1 MKKETFSMH
10 GKKAQV
16 NWMTQLSGELDVL
29 AGKSFQFGLFEEIK
43 SEVVKEKAPE
53 VVKSLNNLLNCANL
67 LLNHA
72 RENMTMLNRM
82 NHSGMWSM
90 YFGEGQQI
98 NRVMFSDEFR
108 EITGYTDSSEFPD
121 TMEAWQ
127 SKIYES
133 DKGRVMKEFQ
143 NTINDVTGKKVFDV
157 EYRFQTKKEGLCWM
171 RMAGEIVRRGG
182 KPFEF
187 IGTIS
192 NITVAHNNARELDLS
207 TKKHDAIDSI
217 LNEGSWSMNVMDG
230 DIRNPE
236 NQFWYSDQF
245 RKLLGF
251 HNEQDFPNVPDSY
264 SNLIH
269 ETDKKR
275 VMEDIFNY
283 VKSGI
288 TQEPL
293 KEDFRIRNA
302 DGDYRWF
309 HMTVTAVFDSAKRPI
324 VLAATVLDVTEQKR
338 SREIFEADMEK
349 SIQSLA
355 AGLDEISAVVSET
368 TADVQGLNEQQDSIT
383 KAAASVNEKVNE
395 SLEIISLI
403 QGIASQTNLLSLNA
417 SIEAARAGEA
427 GKGFAVVAN
436 EVGKLAVSC
445 NETSEHISQSL
456 NQMQKAIEHIL
467 TKIEGMDKAVV
478 SQSANME
485 KIHGMTQKLN
495 ALCDEEKEI
504 ARTVFSD

>member
-1 MKKETFSMH
+1 MLRKKTQTSWT
-10 GKKAQV
+10 AQ
-16 NWMTQLSGELDVL
+16 LAGELDIL
-29 AGKSFQFGLFEEIK
+29 AKKSFQVGVFEEIK
-43 SEVVKEKAPE
+43 TEEMKDKAPE

-98 NRVMFSDEFR
+98 SRVMFSDEFR
-108 EITGYTDSSEFPD
+108 EITGYMDSSEMED
-121 TMEAWQ
+121 TMEAWL
-127 SKIYES
+127 SKIYAS
-133 DKGRVMKEFQ
+133 DKDWVMQEFWD
-143 NTINDVTGKKVFDV
+143 TVEDTTGKKVFDV
-157 EYRFQTKKEGLCWM
+157 EYRFQTKNEGLCWM

-192 NITVAHNNARELDLS
+192 NITVAHNNARELEVS

-217 LNEGSWSMNVMDG
+217 LNEGSWSMNVVDG
-230 DIRNPE
+230 DIKNEE
-236 NQFWYSDQF
+236 NQFWYSEQF
-245 RKLLGF
+245 RRLLGF

-264 SNLIH
+264 SDRIH
-269 ETDKKR
+269 EADRKR
-275 VMEDIFNY
+275 VMEEIYNY
-283 VKSGI
+283 VKSG
-288 TQEPL
+288 TSQAPL
-293 KEDFRIRNA
+293 KEDFRIRHA
-302 DGDYRWF
+302 DGSYRWF
-309 HMTVTAVFDSAKRPI
+309 HMTVTAVFDSARRPI

-355 AGLDEISAVVSET
+355 AGLDEISAVVAET
-368 TADVQGLNEQQDSIT
+368 TTDVQGLNEQQDSIT

-456 NQMQKAIEHIL
+456 NEMRKAIEHIL
-467 TKIEGMDKAVV
+467 SRIEGMDQAVV
-478 SQSANME
+478 SQAANME
-485 KIHGMTQKLN
+485 KIHDMTQKLN
-495 ALCDEEKEI
+495 VLCDEEKEI

>member
-1 MKKETFSMH
+1 MH
-10 GKKAQV
+10 MGKKQT
-16 NWMTQLSGELDVL
+16 NWTTQLSGELDVL
-29 AGKSFQFGLFEEIK
+29 AKKSFQVGLFEEIEN
-43 SEVVKEKAPE
+43 EVIREKAPE
-53 VVKSLNNLLNCANL
+53 VVKSINNLLNCANL

-72 RENMTMLNRM
+72 RENMTMLNRI

-90 YFGEGQQI
+90 YFGEEQQI
-98 NRVMFSDEFR
+98 TRVMFSNEFR
-108 EITGYTDSSEFPD
+108 EITGYTDQSELED
-121 TMEAWQ
+121 SMEAWL
-127 SKIYES
+127 SKVYEP
-133 DKGRVMKEFQ
+133 DKEKVMQEFQ
-143 NTINDVTGKKVFDV
+143 DTVEDTTGKKVFDV
-157 EYRFQTKKEGLCWM
+157 EYRFQTKNEGLCWM

-192 NITVAHNNARELDLS
+192 NITVAHNNAIELDLS

-217 LNEGSWSMNVMDG
+217 LNEGSWSMNVMGG
-230 DIRNPE
+230 DIKNPE
-236 NQFWYSDQF
+236 NQFWYSEQF
-245 RKLLGF
+245 RRLLGF
-251 HNEQDFPNVPDSY
+251 HNEQDFPNSPDSY
-264 SNLIH
+264 SDRIH

-275 VMEDIFNY
+275 VMEEIYNY
-283 VKSGI
+283 VRSG
-288 TQEPL
+288 TGQNPL
-293 KEDFRIRNA
+293 KEEFRIRHA
-302 DGDYRWF
+302 DGSYRWF
-309 HMTVTAVFDSAKRPI
+309 RMTVTAVFDSARKPI
-324 VLAATVLDVTEQKR
+324 VLAATALDVTEQKR

-355 AGLDEISAVVSET
+355 GGLAEISSVVTET
-368 TADVQGLNEQQDSIT
+368 TADVQGLNEQQESIT

-467 TKIEGMDKAVV
+467 SRIEGMDQAVT
-478 SQSANME
+478 SQSAHME
-485 KIHGMTQKLN
+485 KINDMTQELN
-495 ALCDEEKEI
+495 ELCDQEKQI

>member
-1 MKKETFSMH
+1 MR
-10 GKKAQV
+10 GKKTQE
-16 NWMTQLSGELDVL
+16 NWMTQLSGELDAL
-29 AGKSFQFGLFEEIK
+29 AGKSFQVGVFEEIK
-43 SEVVKEKAPE
+43 NEAVQEKAPE

-90 YFGEGQQI
+90 YFGENQEI

-108 EITGYTDSSEFPD
+108 EITGYKDSSEFED
-121 TMEAWQ
+121 TMEAWL
-127 SKIYES
+127 SKIYEA
-133 DKGRVMKEFQ
+133 DKEQVMKEFHD
-143 NTINDVTGKKVFDV
+143 TIEDVTGKKVFDV
-157 EYRFQTKKEGLCWM
+157 EYRFQTKTDGLCWM
-171 RMAGEIVRRGG
+171 RMAGEVVRRGG

-187 IGTIS
+187 IGTLS
-192 NITVAHNNARELDLS
+192 DITVAHNNAIELDMS
-207 TKKHDAIDSI
+207 KKKHDAIDSI
-217 LNEGSWSMNVMDG
+217 LNEGSWSMNVVDG
-230 DIRNPE
+230 DIKNPE
-236 NQFWYSDQF
+236 NQFWYSEQF

-269 ETDKKR
+269 EKDKKR
-275 VMEDIFNY
+275 VMEEIFNY
-283 VKSGI
+283 VNAGTS
-288 TQEPL
+288 QAPL
-293 KEDFRIRNA
+293 REDFRIRHA
-302 DGDYRWF
+302 DGNYRWF
-309 HMTVTAVFDSAKRPI
+309 HMTVTAVFDLARRPI
-324 VLAATVLDVTEQKR
+324 VLAATALDVTEQKR
-338 SREIFEADMEK
+338 SREIFEADMDK
-349 SIQSLA
+349 SIESLA
-355 AGLDEISAVVSET
+355 AGLDEISAVVAET
-368 TADVQGLNEQQDSIT
+368 TTDVQGLNEQQDSIT

-436 EVGKLAVSC
+436 EVGNLAVSC

-456 NQMQKAIEHIL
+456 NEMQKVIEHIL
-467 TKIEGMDKAVV
+467 SKIEGMDKAVV

-485 KIHGMTQKLN
+485 KIHGMTQKLDE
-495 ALCDEEKEI
+495 LCDKEKEI

>member
-1 MKKETFSMH
+1 MYR
-10 GKKAQV
+10 KKAQTD
-16 NWMTQLSGELDVL
+16 WITQLSSELDEL
-29 AGKSFQFGLFEEIK
+29 ARKSFQIGVFEEIK
-43 SEVVKEKAPE
+43 STAVKEKSPE

-90 YFGEGQQI
+90 YFGENQKI

-108 EITGYTDSSEFPD
+108 EITGYTDLSEFD
-121 TMEAWQ
+121 DSMEAWL
-127 SKIYES
+127 SRIYES
-133 DKGRVMKEFQ
+133 DKDQVMKAFQ
-143 NTINDVTGKKVFDV
+143 DTIDDVSGKKVFDV
-157 EYRFQTKKEGLCWM
+157 EYRFQTKNEGLCWL

-192 NITVAHNNARELDLS
+192 NITVAHNNAVQLDVS
-207 TKKHDAIDSI
+207 NKKHDAIDSI

-236 NQFWYSDQF
+236 NQFWYSEQF

-269 ETDKKR
+269 EADQKR
-275 VMEDIFNY
+275 VMEEIYNY
-283 VKSGI
+283 VQSGTPQI
-288 TQEPL
+288 PL
-293 KEDFRIRNA
+293 KEDFRILHA
-302 DGDYRWF
+302 DGSYRWF

-324 VLAATVLDVTEQKR
+324 VLAATVLDVTDQKR

-355 AGLDEISAVVSET
+355 AGLDEISAVVAET
-368 TADVQGLNEQQDSIT
+368 TTDVQGLNEQQDSIT

-445 NETSEHISQSL
+445 NETSAHISQSL

-467 TKIEGMDKAVV
+467 AKIEGMDKAVV

-485 KIHGMTQKLN
+485 KIHDMTQKLN
-495 ALCDEEKEI
+495 KLCDEEKEI